1 MIPIIASPRSALR
14 SRGPHS
20 ELSEAQPRFWPV
32 LWLLLDPGCG
42 QGWVGVGLGLR
53 PYLDPTR
60 ECSLAPEAMRYVD
73 SPRT

>member
-42 QGWVGVGLGLR
+42 QGWVGLGWV
-53 PYLDPTR
+53 Y
-60 ECSLAPEAMRYVD
+60 A
-73 SPRT
+73 RTLIPPGSAL